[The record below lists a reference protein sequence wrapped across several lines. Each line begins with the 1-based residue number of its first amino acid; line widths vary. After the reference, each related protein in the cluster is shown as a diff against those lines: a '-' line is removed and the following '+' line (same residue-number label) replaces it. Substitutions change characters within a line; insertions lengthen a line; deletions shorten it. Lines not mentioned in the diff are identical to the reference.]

1 MFGKTVVL
9 EGLEKS
15 LHENVFSSVPLKQFE
30 LSNSS
35 NYNYNENWLHR

>member
-15 LHENVFSSVPLKQFE
+15 LQKNVFSSVPCKQFE
-30 LSNSS
+30 LSNPS
-35 NYNYNENWLHR
+35 NYNYTENWLHR